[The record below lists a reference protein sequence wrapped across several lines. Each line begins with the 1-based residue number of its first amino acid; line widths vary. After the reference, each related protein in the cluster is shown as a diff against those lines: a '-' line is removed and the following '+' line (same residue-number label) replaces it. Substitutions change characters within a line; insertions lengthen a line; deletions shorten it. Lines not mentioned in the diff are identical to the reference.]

1 MPDFYWVWLIEA
13 AALGLMGDKG
23 RAAKALAKLTALM
36 PGFSACDELYKWSTG
51 LDDSDQ
57 ILAGLRKAGYRE
69 QGSD

>member
-13 AALGLMGDKG
+13 AALGLMGDKE

-36 PGFSACDELYKWSTG
+36 PEFSARDELYKWSTEP
-51 LDDSDQ
+51 DDRNQ
-57 ILAGLRKAGYRE
+57 ILAGLEKAGYRE

>member
-13 AALGLMGDKG
+13 AALGLMGDKE
-23 RAAKALAKLTALM
+23 RAAKALAKLIALM
-36 PGFSACDELYKWSTG
+36 PGFSARDELYKWSTG

-57 ILAGLRKAGYRE
+57 ILAGLKKAGYSE